1 MIALASNSVLCRLA
15 LGAETLDAASFTA
28 IRLLSGAL
36 MLVLILFIRNL
47 HSTKANNSVLTAGSW
62 FASSML
68 FLYAVTFSYAYIT
81 LETGTGAL
89 VLFGSVQ
96 FTMIL
101 IAYGKGQHLNG
112 FEWMGIAISFTGFV
126 VLIWPEIRTPS
137 LFGCV
142 LMAIAGIAWGVYT
155 LEGKGSTNPLA
166 DTTANF
172 VRSVPLVVLLTLLT
186 LNYVQLSTT
195 GILLAIASGA
205 LASGLGYTIW
215 YTALR
220 DLTTTQ
226 AAIVQLTIPLIAAAG
241 GVLFVS
247 EVLTLRLITSA
258 VLILCGILVVKVWG
272 SRHSAPTKTS

>member
-15 LGAETLDAASFTA
+15 LGKEAIDAASFTA

-36 MLVLILFIRNL
+36 MLLLILFIRNL
-47 HSTKANNSVLTAGSW
+47 HSTRESNEKSHIAGSW

-89 VLFGSVQ
+89 ILFGAVQ
-96 FTMIL
+96 LTMIV
-101 IAYGKGQHLNG
+101 IAYGKGQRLNA
-112 FEWMGIAISFTGFV
+112 FEWMGIAISFTGFIS
-126 VLIWPEIRTPS
+126 LIWPEIRTPS
-137 LFGCV
+137 LLGCA

-155 LEGKGSTNPLA
+155 LEGKGSVNPLA

-172 VRSVPLVVLLTLLT
+172 LRSLPLVVLLTLLT
-186 LNYVQLSTT
+186 LKDAQLSIM

-220 DLTTTQ
+220 ELTTIQ
-226 AAIVQLTIPLIAAAG
+226 AAIVQLTIPLIAAVG
-241 GVLFVS
+241 GVVFVS
-247 EVLTLRLITSA
+247 ENLTLRLVVSGT
-258 VLILCGILVVKVWG
+258 LILFGILIVNLLG
-272 SRHSAPTKTS
+272 SRSPKTP